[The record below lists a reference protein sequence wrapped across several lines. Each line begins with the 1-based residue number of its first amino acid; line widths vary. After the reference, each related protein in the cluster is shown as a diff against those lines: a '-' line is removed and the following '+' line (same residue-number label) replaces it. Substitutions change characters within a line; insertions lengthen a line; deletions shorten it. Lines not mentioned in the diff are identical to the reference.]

1 MGTQGIFADFQDI
14 EVSQGNY
21 FQTGSLDLRV
31 SDYTKTEYNGDGNI
45 PIFFEISDA
54 WPGCDKSVFIDLENW
69 GQGFQVVP
77 WSYLHIKNLSCY
89 WVVPKVVYR
98 WINENGS
105 TATPPSPLPPAGA
118 IGTGYP
124 EPVTE
129 PEFVAEFGGI
139 AGENATGGLVTVPGI
154 GHYGEDCRLANHI
167 NAIISVAGPWPHELK
182 PDYDKVPAGNWTT
195 IYSGKL
201 AGLNCT
207 ELELGKIPNCN
218 GIWVHASLYLV
229 DMSEAEAITEEVL
242 DRHYFTGVGSEAK
255 WEDWPTN
262 AYQSD
267 GVRFDMAFE
276 LLQNR
281 YIRVP

>member
-1 MGTQGIFADFQDI
+1 VPGVGT
-14 EVSQGNY
+14 
-21 FQTGSLDLRV
+21 
-31 SDYTKTEYNGDGNI
+31 
-45 PIFFEISDA
+45 
-54 WPGCDKSVFIDLENW
+54 
-69 GQGFQVVP
+69 
-77 WSYLHIKNLSCY
+77 
-89 WVVPKVVYR
+89 
-98 WINENGS
+98 
-105 TATPPSPLPPAGA
+105 

-139 AGENATGGLVTVPGI
+139 AGENATGGLVRVPGI

-218 GIWVHASLYLV
+218 GIWLHASLYLV
-229 DMSEAEAITEEVL
+229 DMSEAEAITEKVL